1 LLLVVVAVD
10 RISHRQILL
19 SVTVVMAVLVVGQVS
34 LPLLAQATEEQA
46 IRQIRLMLHMAGHLR
61 KEKRAGILYIKLL
74 LQLLMP
80 EGAAVEQEV
89 TERPLALAQAVVQVA
104 QVH

>member
-46 IRQIRLMLHMAGHLR
+46 IRQTQHLL
-61 KEKRAGILYIKLL
+61 KAALAGILFIKLL

-80 EGAAVEQEV
+80 EGVAVEQVVMEQ
-89 TERPLALAQAVVQVA
+89 ALLLVLVEEMVVQVF
-104 QVH
+104 